1 MVFLKY
7 YKSTIIFILVLLL
20 SLLPA
25 NSTAKIHFLNL
36 PYFDKVIHFLMY
48 FSLTFVLFLDIK
60 IKIKNPTRPFIFR
73 VVILL
78 VVWSGFLEIIQEFF
92 ILGRSGSWFDLLANI
107 LGVIFGTF
115 LFYRISKFVKTHQ
128 DY

>member
-1 MVFLKY
+1 MIFLKY

-60 IKIKNPTRPFIFR
+60 IKIKNPTRLFIFR

-78 VVWSGFLEIIQEFF
+78 IVWSGFLEIIQETF
-92 ILGRSGSWFDLLANI
+92 ILGRSGSWFDFLANTF
-107 LGVIFGTF
+107 GVIFGTF
-115 LFYRISKFVKTHQ
+115 VFHRISKFAKTHQ